1 MIRIVNDRVDLPGLM
16 ADAREENRA
25 VLLVPGQRTKRETLI
40 AFRDTLGLPAHM
52 GLNLDALADV
62 LDDHLSASPGDVELI
77 WDGSADLREHDQSA
91 YEGILEVLT
100 ELSDAYPSSQVTVID
115 R

>member
-1 MIRIVNDRVDLPGLM
+1 VDLPGLM

-25 VLLVPGQRTKRETLI
+25 VVLVPGQRTKRETLI
-40 AFRDTLGLPAHM
+40 AFRDALGLPAHM

-62 LDDHLSASPGDVELI
+62 LDDHLSESPGAVELI